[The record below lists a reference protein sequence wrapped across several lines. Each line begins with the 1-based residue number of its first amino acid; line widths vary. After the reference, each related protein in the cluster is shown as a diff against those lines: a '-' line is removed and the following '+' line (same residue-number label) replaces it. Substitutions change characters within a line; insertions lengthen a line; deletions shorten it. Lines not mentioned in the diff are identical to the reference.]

1 MVGTYRMTFDA
12 KHPESNNCGSTNPDN
27 GASGAECSAFIK
39 VLNSSDFSELLFVE
53 TDTSELTT
61 EWQTLTLDF
70 EITEA
75 MVGHIYQSGF
85 MNTAG
90 NYAPTGVHYD
100 NVKVETYSETVEVT
114 VTNQGNTYYMNGEM
128 HGSITVRRG
137 QTVVFDT
144 SAFGNSH
151 PFRLSKTK
159 DGTFGGGTAYTE
171 GVSGDQNT
179 LTWVVPT
186 DLDVDTM
193 YYFCTLHAGMA
204 GDGVINI
211 ID

>member
-1 MVGTYRMTFDA
+1 M
-12 KHPESNNCGSTNPDN
+12 
-27 GASGAECSAFIK
+27 I
-39 VLNSSDFSELLFVE
+39 
-53 TDTSELTT
+53 
-61 EWQTLTLDF
+61 
-70 EITEA
+70 
-75 MVGHIYQSGF
+75 GHIYQSGF

-100 NVKVETYSETVEVT
+100 NVKVETYSETVEFT

-171 GVSGDQNT
+171 GVSG
-179 LTWVVPT
+179 
-186 DLDVDTM
+186 
-193 YYFCTLHAGMA
+193 
-204 GDGVINI
+204 
-211 ID
+211 